1 MILLLSIELEKVL
14 RLLWEVNIIV
24 VISNLEKNDLYQN
37 YIIDVDTEGVV
48 EDEVNLILKVVI
60 YIIVIGR
67 EIEIVIKKN

>member
-1 MILLLSIELEKVL
+1 M
-14 RLLWEVNIIV
+14 